1 MSQTGQML
9 AIKQERKELKE
20 RVKNSTKF
28 FKWLPTYMGEEH
40 NQATCRVFQKSD
52 KQMTEYSTSLVIK
65 HIKF

>member
-9 AIKQERKELKE
+9 AIKQERKEL
-20 RVKNSTKF
+20 RTLQNF
-28 FKWLPTYMGEEH
+28 LNGLPTYIGKEH
-40 NQATCRVFQKSD
+40 NQATCRIFQKSD

>member
-28 FKWLPTYMGEEH
+28 FK
-40 NQATCRVFQKSD
+40 
-52 KQMTEYSTSLVIK
+52 
-65 HIKF
+65 